1 MGTAKADHKAIDT
14 DIHLETDNGNLIK
27 IDSDSWFQWL
37 GENAS
42 FKFTAGFGGEDSYR
56 ARKEVLGGVVYW
68 YAFKKVNGKLHKRY
82 IGKPHEVTHN
92 RLCEVAKSIRD
103 VKVKPAKEDKINNDS
118 NQIVNTNLQE
128 IVNQLVNQVQELS
141 NRLANLEN
149 KGDNTNE
156 KKPEYLPSEELEV
169 RIEELER
176 VNKELTKQL
185 TNEQVKVSS
194 LSKNL
199 QHRED
204 NFPYSLEYIKQF
216 GDFYIDALRHKEKL
230 PSIEVDQYKIG
241 ARKFINFIEVNRE
254 VPSPS
259 GGFSHGMDF
268 NLKKG
273 EDIVSLSSYLNEL
286 TSELDSKNSKLSE
299 LTNELT
305 NKDSQLSELTNTIV
319 NLNSKLSELTNE
331 LTNKDSQLQNLKSVP
346 PAAVPQSPVN
356 EELTTDNKA
365 ISPNLNHQEI
375 IYLLKINHIIDG
387 TKYDKNS
394 LLSIKDNLIENK
406 ERLEKDLNI
415 KLSLEDS
422 KYIVREFNKIVKAL
436 GYDLQNKQI
445 QKIETYW
452 VKNQ

>member
-1 MGTAKADHKAIDT
+1 
-14 DIHLETDNGNLIK
+14 
-27 IDSDSWFQWL
+27 WL

-42 FKFTAGFGGEDSYR
+42 FKFTAGFGGENSYR

-82 IGKPHEVTHN
+82 IGKPHEVTHK

-103 VKVKPAKEDKINNDS
+103 VKVRPAKEDKINNDS

-141 NRLANLEN
+141 NRLDNLEN

-216 GDFYIDALRHKEKL
+216 GDFYI
-230 PSIEVDQYKIG
+230 
-241 ARKFINFIEVNRE
+241 
-254 VPSPS
+254 
-259 GGFSHGMDF
+259 
-268 NLKKG
+268 
-273 EDIVSLSSYLNEL
+273 
-286 TSELDSKNSKLSE
+286 
-299 LTNELT
+299 
-305 NKDSQLSELTNTIV
+305 
-319 NLNSKLSELTNE
+319 
-331 LTNKDSQLQNLKSVP
+331 
-346 PAAVPQSPVN
+346 
-356 EELTTDNKA
+356 
-365 ISPNLNHQEI
+365 
-375 IYLLKINHIIDG
+375 
-387 TKYDKNS
+387 
-394 LLSIKDNLIENK
+394 
-406 ERLEKDLNI
+406 
-415 KLSLEDS
+415 
-422 KYIVREFNKIVKAL
+422 
-436 GYDLQNKQI
+436 
-445 QKIETYW
+445 
-452 VKNQ
+452 